1 MKIISLIILAIGLQG
16 CVSYSLVDGSINA
29 ETFSVSMFEEQAA
42 NAPAGYGGQF
52 TDFLKDFMIGRTKLK
67 LKNLDSDIQISGK
80 IINYNTTPAAIQS
93 NSESAALNRLSVTI
107 AVTVI
112 NNIDDKESFER
123 NFTQFSDYDAS
134 QDLSSVET
142 ELLEDINNKISQDI
156 INKLASNW

>member
-52 TDFLKDFMIGRTKLK
+52 TDFLMDFMIGRTKLK